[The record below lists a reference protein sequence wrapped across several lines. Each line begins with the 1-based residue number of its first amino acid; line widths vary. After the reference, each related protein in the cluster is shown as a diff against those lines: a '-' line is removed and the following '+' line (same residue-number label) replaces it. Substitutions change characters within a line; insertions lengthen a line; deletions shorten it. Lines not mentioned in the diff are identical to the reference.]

1 MKSRKTILSATLV
14 LGLAMPG
21 LLLAGSEAAK
31 AEKPS
36 ISATQKVKVVTVVEA
51 VDYETKKVTL
61 KGPEGNTKIIT
72 AENTP
77 NLEQVQVGDQV
88 NVEYVQHLSIEVFAN
103 DGTEPGQGVM
113 TASAVNTPDQAPG
126 GMEMATTV
134 TTATVEEINIEANT
148 FKLKMPGGEI
158 REFEAMNPENLKKAA
173 VGDLVVATHTEAVAI
188 YLAEVPA
195 E

>member
-1 MKSRKTILSATLV
+1 MNSRKMILTAALAF
-14 LGLAMPG
+14 GLAMPG
-21 LLLAGSEAAK
+21 FLLAGNEAAT

-36 ISATQKVKVVTVVEA
+36 LSTTQKIQVVTVVEA
-51 VDYETKKVTL
+51 VDYEARTVTL
-61 KGPEGNTKIIT
+61 KGPEGNTRTIK

-113 TASAVNTPDQAPG
+113 TASAVNTPDEAPG
-126 GMEMATTV
+126 GMEMATTL
-134 TTATVEEINIEANT
+134 TTATVAEINLEANT
-148 FKLKMPGGEI
+148 FKLNMPGGEI
-158 REFEAMNPENLKKAA
+158 REFEAVNPENLKKAA
-173 VGDLVVATHTEAVAI
+173 VGDLVVTTYTEAVAI

>member
-1 MKSRKTILSATLV
+1 MNSHKIILIATLA

-21 LLLAGSEAAK
+21 FLVAGGEAAT

-51 VDYETKKVTL
+51 VDYEARTVTL
-61 KGPEGNTKIIT
+61 KGPDGEATTIK

-88 NVEYVQHLSIEVFAN
+88 NVEYVQNLSIEVFAN

-113 TASAVNTPDQAPG
+113 TASAVNTPDEAPG
-126 GMEMATTV
+126 GMEMTSSV

-158 REFEAMNPENLKKAA
+158 REFEARNPENLKKAA
-173 VGDLVVATHTEAVAI
+173 VGDLVVTTYTEAVAI
-188 YLAEVPA
+188 YLVEVPA